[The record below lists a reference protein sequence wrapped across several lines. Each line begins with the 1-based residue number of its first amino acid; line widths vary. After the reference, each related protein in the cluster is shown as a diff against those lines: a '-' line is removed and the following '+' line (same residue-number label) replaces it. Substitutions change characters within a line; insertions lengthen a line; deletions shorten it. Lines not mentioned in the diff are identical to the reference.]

1 MSVLHTRPLDSQ
13 LVSRAIEYLA
23 GGPAEPAALVSAVCQ
38 QPGTPAFVA
47 EHLAVALLAG
57 DDRFRR
63 LSDGKWSLVPATQ
76 TQVRERAPFTYTPGT
91 SVSMASSP
99 GHPSPGDALSSL
111 SFVVVDVETTGGR
124 PLSGDRIT
132 EIGAVIVENGRVLEE
147 ERFEHLVNPERPIPP
162 MITRLTNIS
171 WDMVRDQPTFPSIC
185 DRFLAL
191 ARGRVFVGH
200 NAAFD
205 WRFVSAEVQR
215 ACGLRLDG
223 RTLCTVKLART
234 LLPFLPRR
242 SLANVARHYGVEMT
256 AYHPAHT
263 GGRHRG
269 EDRALVAH
277 TAAGDAVAT
286 AHVLLGLLRDARD
299 RHGVERW
306 SDLTALTGA
315 RPRKKRS
322 KVQKSG
328 RPSSVDRDTTA

>member
-1 MSVLHTRPLDSQ
+1 M
-13 LVSRAIEYLA
+13 
-23 GGPAEPAALVSAVCQ
+23 
-38 QPGTPAFVA
+38 
-47 EHLAVALLAG
+47 
-57 DDRFRR
+57 
-63 LSDGKWSLVPATQ
+63 PATQ

-91 SVSMASSP
+91 SVST
-99 GHPSPGDALSSL
+99 ALSPRQPGADDVLASL

-124 PLSGDRIT
+124 PWSGDRIT
-132 EIGAVIVENGRVLEE
+132 EIGAVVVENGRVLEE

-171 WDMVRDQPTFPSIC
+171 WDMVRDQPTFPTIC
-185 DRFLAL
+185 DRFLDL

-215 ACGLRLDG
+215 ACGLHLAG
-223 RTLCTVKLART
+223 RTLCTVKLARR

-256 AYHPAHT
+256 ARHPDT
-263 GGRHRG
+263 VGGRHRG
-269 EDRALVAH
+269 HDRALVAH

-299 RHGVERW
+299 QHGVERW
-306 SDLTALTGA
+306 GDLTALTA
-315 RPRKKRS
+315 PRPRKTRS
-322 KVQKSG
+322 KVRKSG